1 MVKGL
6 LLLQTKQIPPPPFL
20 GTTNSISFRKGQPL
34 LGFHHTELNKYTK
47 KNDRNAPH
55 AGSWSTVWNVM
66 VWGRAYRSMFYSSN
80 GEGML
85 ICWNWGN
92 MFLAPEKDILLVFSW
107 DAPNFEDVTGFS
119 CFWSRPKCTVPSLF
133 ISILSV
139 KSVSPGL
146 EYEWVGTT
154 WNAKK
159 WLKKNGWG
167 FPKG

>member
-92 MFLAPEKDILLVFSW
+92 MFLAPEKDILLVFSLGC
-107 DAPNFEDVTGFS
+107 TQ
-119 CFWSRPKCTVPSLF
+119 FWGCHWVQLLLVQTQVYSTLPLHFHIECKKCESRVG
-133 ISILSV
+133 V
-139 KSVSPGL
+139 WVSWHYL
-146 EYEWVGTT
+146 EC
-154 WNAKK
+154 
-159 WLKKNGWG
+159 
-167 FPKG
+167 